1 MCCTRLAGNAGAK
14 NRQKLTV
21 WAPRTL
27 DWCRPQPV
35 ASRVCL
41 SNSQILSVPSVTRGS
56 GRTTDM
62 LWAYRHS
69 AYNVLVC
76 SAIVTDRTVQSFGLW
91 TLMGRRKHGFN
102 RIRQVAPMCP
112 HRRAHWRH
120 LANTIEPFVCKRV
133 TFGCLATSFCR
144 CSDG

>member
-1 MCCTRLAGNAGAK
+1 MQDPKKWPKIGRLGTTDTRLMS
-14 NRQKLTV
+14 
-21 WAPRTL
+21 AP
-27 DWCRPQPV
+27 
-35 ASRVCL
+35 ASRVACL
-41 SNSQILSVPSVTRGS
+41 SVYSQILSVPSATRGMPS

-69 AYNVLVC
+69 AYNVLIC
-76 SAIVTDRTVQSFGLW
+76 SATVTDRTVQSFGLW
-91 TLMGRRKHGFN
+91 TLLGRRKHGFN

-120 LANTIEPFVCKRV
+120 LANTIEPFVCKCV
-133 TFGCLATSFCR
+133 TFRCLAMSFCQ